1 MDRAAGPILIVED
14 DTLLA
19 LDLSDILESA
29 GYQVLA
35 PAFTNVSA
43 CQTLKTMRPA
53 FAILDYNLGVTTSV
67 ETAREL
73 CALHVPFIYLT
84 GNATALIEDE
94 SAPHADI
101 LPKPFTPD
109 DVLRAI
115 EHPARSRNS

>member
-29 GYQVLA
+29 GYEVLA

-43 CQTLKTMRPA
+43 CQTLKTIRPA
-53 FAILDYNLGVTTSV
+53 FAILDYNLGVATSV

-73 CALHVPFIYLT
+73 IALKVPFIYLT
-84 GNATALIEDE
+84 GNATALIEDV

-101 LPKPFTPD
+101 LSKPFAPD
-109 DVLRAI
+109 DVLRAV
-115 EHPARSRNS
+115 EHPAKSRNS